1 MKKNSLMSVVRYFV
15 LIAVKV
21 KQCGDCS
28 QLFAC
33 SSSEEKQ
40 CNDHSHTFHFKS
52 SEVKQRSECSE

>member
-15 LIAVKV
+15 LIAVEV

-28 QLFAC
+28 QLFAF

>member
-28 QLFAC
+28 QLIAF